1 MKLRLH
7 WTERFEVVR
16 EYPTFELDSAKH
28 PELELEMLNVYS
40 AGTPIQQE
48 QALADLEYKMHHTED
63 SQRGETIFQMIGPY
77 NSFSEAQEYPITEQ
91 AGSLCLADTEKE
103 D

>member
-7 WTERFEVVR
+7 WSERFEVVR
-16 EYPTFELDSAKH
+16 EYPSFELDSEKH
-28 PELELEMLNVYS
+28 PELELDMLNVYG
-40 AGTPIQQE
+40 AETLRQQE

-63 SQRGETIFQMIGPY
+63 TSRGETIFQMIGPY

-91 AGSLCLADTEKE
+91 AGSLRLVDKE
-103 D
+103 EEE